1 MPTLLIKKLK
11 HLGLASECHVT
22 FSNGNWVRG
31 TVHVLLK
38 DEDVLKYGNEYV
50 KSKFSCTT
58 NEGRYHEITC
68 SKERTEI
75 IYC

>member
-1 MPTLLIKKLK
+1 MSVLLIRKLK
-11 HLGLASECHVT
+11 RLGSASECHIT

-38 DEDVLKYGNEYV
+38 NEDVLKHGNECI

-58 NEGRYHEITC
+58 NEGRYHEIIC
-68 SKERTEI
+68 SKE
-75 IYC
+75 